1 MNIPFSCTWP
11 ELRQCFKLLQEH
23 YIQQQR
29 KIGGIILVS
38 AFDTPL
44 VAWSELNKIL
54 QAVRLDLKN
63 LPYSYKRAVML
74 ISSNDPMCLHRFPC
88 V

>member
-1 MNIPFSCTWP
+1 MNSTFLVAHGLSCVSV
-11 ELRQCFKLLQEH
+11 LNFLQEH
-23 YIQQQR
+23 YIQQQQ

-63 LPYSYKRAVML
+63 LPYSYKCAVML
-74 ISSNDPMCLHRFPC
+74 ISRE
-88 V
+88 